1 MVTGNS
7 ESSTEVWAPV
17 KNIVHAQRSIVRQAG
32 LQVVS
37 MCVLLE
43 LGVPLQVP
51 LSGFLSHVV
60 SLLLGVTGTPSNDLS
75 CCPLQEHY
83 LPQEASNLSK
93 HIDERSW
100 PRWS

>member
-1 MVTGNS
+1 
-7 ESSTEVWAPV
+7 
-17 KNIVHAQRSIVRQAG
+17 
-32 LQVVS
+32 

-43 LGVPLQVP
+43 LGVPSQVP
-51 LSGFLSHVV
+51 LSGFLSHFV

-93 HIDERSW
+93 HIDERSC